1 MPRVTLIPVAGSNFC
16 SSGASHQ
23 LQSNYLIDLQTAS
36 MYSEFENIVNEDES
50 DEDESVWI
58 T

>member
-1 MPRVTLIPVAGSNFC
+1 MI
-16 SSGASHQ
+16 SGAGANCFKLGASQ
-23 LQSNYLIDLQTAS
+23 QMQSNYLIDLQTAS

-50 DEDESVWI
+50 DEDESASSHM